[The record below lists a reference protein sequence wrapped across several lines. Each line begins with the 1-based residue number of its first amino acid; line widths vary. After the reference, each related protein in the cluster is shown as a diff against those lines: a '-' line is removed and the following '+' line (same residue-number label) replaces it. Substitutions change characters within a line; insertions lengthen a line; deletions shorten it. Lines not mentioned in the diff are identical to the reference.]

1 MSIPVYTFFNNK
13 GGVGKTTLLYN
24 LAWMYRE
31 LGLQVLM
38 ADLDPQANLTAAFLS
53 EERLYEIF
61 PDAGNPAPQTIYEA
75 VKPLVDGTG
84 DIVIP
89 AVQTHPTVEALAL
102 VAGDLRLSQ
111 FEDSLSETWP
121 KCLSG
126 DARALRITSAFWRVI
141 QGAAEDHHA
150 DLILVDVGPNLGA
163 INRAALIAT
172 DYVITPL
179 APDLFSV
186 MGLRNLGPRLASW
199 RKEWQKRLD
208 ENTPPPFP
216 LPSGKMQPIGYVVLQ
231 YIKRLDRPVKAYEHW
246 IKQIPHVY
254 REAVLNQPTGE
265 TITVEQDTYA
275 LSLLKHYA
283 SLMPMAQ
290 EARKPVFL
298 LKPADGAI
306 GSHLYAV
313 QQSYREFASLARQ
326 IADKSTLALA
336 EPLNIEEHP

>member
-1 MSIPVYTFFNNK
+1 MTRTVYTFFNNK

-31 LGLQVLM
+31 LGLRVLM

-53 EERLYEIF
+53 EERLNEIF
-61 PDAGNPAPQTIYEA
+61 TMPSDYPPQTIYEA

-84 DIVIP
+84 DIAIP
-89 AVQTHPTVEALAL
+89 HVQSHPTVEALAL

-141 QGAAEDHHA
+141 QGAAQAHAA
-150 DLILVDVGPNLGA
+150 DLIVVDVGPNLGA

-199 RKEWQKRLD
+199 HRECRNGSLRM
-208 ENTPPPFP
+208 PPT
-216 LPSGKMQPIGYVVLQ
+216 
-231 YIKRLDRPVKAYEHW
+231 R
-246 IKQIPHVY
+246 
-254 REAVLNQPTGE
+254 
-265 TITVEQDTYA
+265 
-275 LSLLKHYA
+275 
-283 SLMPMAQ
+283 
-290 EARKPVFL
+290 
-298 LKPADGAI
+298 
-306 GSHLYAV
+306 SHCH
-313 QQSYREFASLARQ
+313 LARC
-326 IADKSTLALA
+326 IRLAMSCFSTANGWIVRSK
-336 EPLNIEEHP
+336 PMNTGSSRSRMSIVTQC

>member
-53 EERLYEIF
+53 EDRLNDIF
-61 PDAGNPAPQTIYEA
+61 TDTHHHPQTIFEA
-75 VKPLVDGTG
+75 VKPLVAGTG
-84 DIVIP
+84 DIDIP
-89 AVQTHPTVEALAL
+89 CVQTHPMVEALAL

-126 DARALRITSAFWRVI
+126 DERALRITSAFWRVI
-141 QGAAEDHHA
+141 QGAAAEHA
-150 DLILVDVGPNLGA
+150 ANLILVDVGPNLGA

-199 RKEWQKRLD
+199 RKEWQKRLN
-208 ENTPPPFP
+208 ENVPIPFD
-216 LPSGKMQPIGYVVLQ
+216 LPAGKMQPIGYVVLQ

-254 REAVLNQPTGE
+254 RESVLNQPADQP
-265 TITVEQDTYA
+265 ITVEDDEYA

-313 QQSYREFASLARQ
+313 QQSYHEFASLARQ
-326 IADKSTLALA
+326 IASKSSLILS
-336 EPLNIEEHP
+336 EPLRIEEA

>member
-1 MSIPVYTFFNNK
+1 MSVPVYTFFNNK

-53 EERLYEIF
+53 EERLNEIF
-61 PDAGNPAPQTIYEA
+61 TDASKTAPQTIYEA

-89 AVQTHPTVEALAL
+89 QIQTHPTVEALAL

-141 QGAAEDHHA
+141 QGAAHDHAA

-199 RKEWQKRLD
+199 RREWRKRLD
-208 ENTPPPFP
+208 ENNPPPFQLP
-216 LPSGKMQPIGYVVLQ
+216 LGRMQPIGYVVLQ

-254 REAVLNQPTGE
+254 HTDVLGKTTAPPVTLE
-265 TITVEQDTYA
+265 TDAYA

-313 QQSYREFASLARQ
+313 QQSYREFESLARA
-326 IADKSTLALA
+326 IARKSQLTLLP
-336 EPLNIEEHP
+336 PLRIEEAP

>member
-1 MSIPVYTFFNNK
+1 MTRTVYTFFNNK

-31 LGLQVLM
+31 LGLRVLM

-53 EERLYEIF
+53 EERLNEIF
-61 PDAGNPAPQTIYEA
+61 TMPSDYPPQTIYEA

-84 DIVIP
+84 DIAIP
-89 AVQTHPTVEALAL
+89 HVQSHPTVEALAL

-141 QGAAEDHHA
+141 QGAAQAHAA
-150 DLILVDVGPNLGA
+150 DLIVVDVGPNLGA

-199 RKEWQKRLD
+199 HREWQKRLA
-208 ENTPPPFP
+208 ENAPHPFP
-216 LPSGKMQPIGYVVLQ
+216 LPSGKMHPIGYVVLQ
-231 YIKRLDRPVKAYEHW
+231 YSKRLDRPVKAYEHW

-254 REAVLNQPTGE
+254 RDAVLNQPTDAP
-265 TITVEQDTYA
+265 ITVEHDEYA

-313 QQSYREFASLARQ
+313 QQSYREFESLVHKIAS
-326 IADKSTLALA
+326 KSQLALPA
-336 EPLNIEEHP
+336 PLSVEEAL